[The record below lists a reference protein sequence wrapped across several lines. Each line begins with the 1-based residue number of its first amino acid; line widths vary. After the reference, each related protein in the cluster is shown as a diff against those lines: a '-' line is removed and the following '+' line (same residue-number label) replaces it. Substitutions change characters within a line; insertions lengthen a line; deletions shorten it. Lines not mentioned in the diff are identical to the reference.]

1 MTRFLLDTNVIS
13 EQRKGDRA
21 NPGVRSWFDNERD
34 SEIWI
39 SVLVVGELQRGVELI
54 ARRDA
59 QASVS
64 LGAWLDKIVDDYAD
78 RILDVDL
85 AVASAWASLGV
96 PDPIP
101 VVDGLHA
108 ATALHHDLTLVTRNQ
123 ADVASTGVRVLNPFE
138 VAQ

>member
-1 MTRFLLDTNVIS
+1 MTRFLLATNVIS

-21 NPGVRSWFDNERD
+21 NPGVRSWFDAESS

-54 ARRDA
+54 ARRDP
-59 QASVS
+59 QAALS
-64 LGAWLDKIVDDYAD
+64 LGGWLDKIVDDYAD

-85 AVASAWASLGV
+85 AVASTWASLGI
-96 PDPIP
+96 PEPIP
-101 VVDGLHA
+101 AVDGLLA